1 VILVETSDKIFALVL
16 SEIDHWAQDEFREPS
31 CLACCFL
38 LNSSNGNSSFSKTKG
53 LLVFLMSMSF
63 LIGIAAVSLG
73 VKVGLSRS
81 ISNEGD
87 LMAYILF
94 GFGIFTLLVSGVGL
108 AGLKKESREYLRVVC
123 LIGCIV
129 LKFLSVL
136 WNLCRHVCG

>member
-1 VILVETSDKIFALVL
+1 
-16 SEIDHWAQDEFREPS
+16 
-31 CLACCFL
+31 
-38 LNSSNGNSSFSKTKG
+38 
-53 LLVFLMSMSF
+53 MSF